1 MAATSFP
8 PGLYPAHAT
17 KSIHLIRHGQ
27 GYHNVAGEMD
37 YGAYM
42 SAEYFDAALTP
53 MGWQQTTAL
62 KNHIHNLPGGLQV
75 DLVVV
80 SPLMRTLQTAAG
92 VFGSGKVVDGD
103 SQTPLMLSNVGKS
116 EVGPISS
123 KGCPP
128 FVAVEMCREHLG
140 VHPCDRRNTLT
151 SYQDQFPSIDFS
163 LVETDEDTWWHAD
176 VRESEEQLTARGQ
189 LFCQWLMNRNERNI
203 AVVSHS
209 SFLLHMLSLFGNDC
223 EANIR
228 RSVQNG
234 YANCEMRSL
243 ILVNRSNVISPHHK
257 LDFPGGP
264 GPDKSST
271 TAEKEVMANGNVGQI

>member
-27 GYHNVAGEMD
+27 GFHNVAGETD

-62 KNHIHNLPGGLQV
+62 KNHIQNLPGGLPV

-80 SPLMRTLQTAAG
+80 SPLMRTMQTAAG

-103 SQTPLMLSNVGKS
+103 SQIPLMVSNVGKS

-128 FVAVEMCREHLG
+128 FVAVEMCREHL
-140 VHPCDRRNTLT
+140 
-151 SYQDQFPSIDFS
+151 
-163 LVETDEDTWWHAD
+163 VETDEDTWWQAD
-176 VRESEEQLTARGQ
+176 VRESEEQLTTRGQ
-189 LFCQWLMNRNERNI
+189 LFCQWLMKRNERNI

-209 SFLLHMLSLFGNDC
+209 SFLLHMLSLFGHDC

-228 RSVQNG
+228 RSIQQG
-234 YANCEMRSL
+234 YANCEMRSV

-264 GPDKSST
+264 GPDKSSN
-271 TAEKEVMANGNVGQI
+271 TADKEVMANGNVGQI